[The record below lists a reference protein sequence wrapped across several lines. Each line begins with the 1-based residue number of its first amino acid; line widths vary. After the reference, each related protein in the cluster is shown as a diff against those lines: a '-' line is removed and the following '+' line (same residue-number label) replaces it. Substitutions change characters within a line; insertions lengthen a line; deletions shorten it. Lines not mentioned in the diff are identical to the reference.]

1 MAVVDFYFDF
11 RSPYS
16 YLANTQLREIGVE
29 PRYRPMDVLA
39 VMKQVGNTPTTV
51 VCAAKGR
58 YARADLQRWSSRY
71 NVIFQRPKD
80 PKAIDARRLL
90 RAVLKAAGSG
100 QDGRVVDAIFAAR
113 WARGADLGTLE
124 DLVHAL
130 TTTGIDPGPIVS
142 GVDDDGLDQQLTE
155 ATHAAG
161 ELGVFGA
168 PTFVVDGEMFF
179 GNDRL
184 DFLREHLEKNK

>member
-1 MAVVDFYFDF
+1 MTAVAFYFDF

-16 YLANTQLREIGVE
+16 YLANTQLRSIGVE
-29 PRYRPMDVLA
+29 PRYKPMDVLA
-39 VMKQVGNTPTTV
+39 VMQQVGNTPTTV

-58 YARADLQRWSSRY
+58 YARADLQRWASRY
-71 NVIFQRPKD
+71 GVTFQRPKD

-124 DLVHAL
+124 DLVQAL
-130 TTTGIDPGPIVS
+130 ATTGVDPSPIVS
-142 GVDDDGLDQQLTE
+142 GVDDNDLDQQLTE

>member
-16 YLANTQLREIGVE
+16 YLANTQLRAIGVE

-39 VMKQVGNTPTTV
+39 VMQQVGNTPTTV

-58 YARADLQRWSSRY
+58 YARADLQRWASRY
-71 NVIFQRPKD
+71 NAPFERPKD

-100 QDGRVVDAIFAAR
+100 QDGKVVDAVFAAR
-113 WARGADLGTLE
+113 WAKGADLGTLE
-124 DLVHAL
+124 DLERVL
-130 TTTGIDPGPIVS
+130 TTAGIDAGPIVAD
-142 GVDDDGLDQQLTE
+142 VDDDDLDRQLAE

-168 PTFVVDGEMFF
+168 PTFIVGGEMFF

-184 DFLREHLEKNK
+184 DFLREHLEKSK